1 MAEFAANFLL
11 NNDSINTE
19 FNLSEGAQFDALFEI
34 YASGT
39 VWGSISG
46 TLSNQTD
53 LQAALDLKAD
63 KTELNTAIQNEA
75 ATRAEN
81 DTLLQNNINTLSQT
95 VTANYNA
102 LDARIITNTGNISDI
117 NTTLSGYGNIVTHN
131 VSEFAT
137 SAQGALADTALQPN
151 DNISELVNDV
161 GYITSASLPTDYVP
175 ETRTIN
181 GYALSSNI
189 TLNYT
194 DVGALSASTTIND
207 LTTIAQQNALN
218 SGATTTNIGQITT
231 NANNIS
237 DIQDLIPNQATS
249 SNQLADKDF
258 VNSSIATNTANFI
271 GTFNSVAELEAY
283 TGTLT
288 NNDYAF
294 VATTDAAGNTLYDR
308 YKYNANTQ
316 EWLFEYELN
325 NSSFTAVQ
333 WASINSGATSTNI
346 GQITINSN
354 NIANLQTNKQDV
366 ISDLTTIRSNAL
378 AGKNASDTI
387 ATYGN
392 IVTHNVSEFATS
404 SQGALA
410 DTALQPNDNI
420 SELTNDAGYITA
432 ASLPTVNN
440 GRLTIQANGTT
451 VGTFTANQ
459 AGNTTAN
466 IVVPDSATW
475 GNITGTLSN
484 QTDLQNALDA
494 KQSTI
499 SDLSTIRSGASA
511 GATALQPNDNITELV
526 NNAGYITGIT
536 SSDVTTAL
544 GYTPYNA
551 TNPNGYI
558 TASALNGYATQ
569 TWVTNQNYVN
579 GTTLATTLL
588 DYVTNISLATTLADY
603 QPLLV
608 SGTNIKTLN
617 GNSILGSGD
626 LTLDGLPSQ
635 TGQSGKF
642 LTTDGTDASW
652 GVVKTHNLLE
662 FKWSDHLLDDVSWLR
677 ADTFSWQSGDVYVTA
692 YNHLV
697 QDIQGITAETETI
710 GSYTV
715 TFYRA
720 TDGHKICLAD
730 QESAV
735 LNIYNSTG
743 IAWYYILD
751 TTNTQFKLPRTKYGF
766 EGLRGNVGDYIPQ
779 DVKLPNITTPD
790 VIMSYYNNQ
799 TSWTSGA
806 MSAYQPN
813 NYGLQSG
820 GGYNYTGPG
829 NFSASRCSSV
839 YSGNGTDTNIQERAT
854 QMYLYFYVGDYSQTA
869 VEQTAGLNSELFNG
883 KVDLPTGRSQSSV
896 GLLVES
902 YVNGTSWYR
911 VYSDGWCE
919 QGGYGTH
926 ISPYI
931 VNLLKAFRDTN
942 YTLLFSQFNAY
953 NSVMAPNTKTTTSFK
968 SGANSGTGQEF
979 YWYACGYI
987 S

>member
-95 VTANYNA
+95 VTANYNTLDGKIDTEISNRTASDTTLQGNIDTLSGTVTSNYNA
-102 LDARIITNTGNISDI
+102 LDARITTNTGNISDI

-237 DIQDLIPNQATS
+237 DIQDLIPNQASS

-294 VATTDAAGNTLYDR
+294 VATTDTAGNTLYDR
-308 YKYNANTQ
+308 YKYNADTQ

-325 NSSFTAVQ
+325 NSSFTAQQ
-333 WASINSGATSTNI
+333 WASINSGITSGDVTLI
-346 GQITINSN
+346 G
-354 NIANLQTNKQDV
+354 
-366 ISDLTTIRSNAL
+366 
-378 AGKNASDTI
+378 
-387 ATYGN
+387 
-392 IVTHNVSEFATS
+392 
-404 SQGALA
+404 
-410 DTALQPNDNI
+410 TALQPNDNI
-420 SELTNDAGYITA
+420 SELTNDVGYITS
-432 ASLPTVNN
+432 ASLPIVNN
-440 GRLTIQANGTT
+440 GTLDIQVNGTS

-459 AGNTTAN
+459 SGNTTAN

-484 QTDLQNALDA
+484 QTDLQ
-494 KQSTI
+494 
-499 SDLSTIRSGASA
+499 
-511 GATALQPNDNITELV
+511 TALNSKLSNSGNGGNRSLGIMGTITSSRTEGTWIGYSSEAANWSTACGFQAKATGQTSIAIGWNAKATSTNSIQIGYGTNSTPNTLSIGFNNTSYTLLNGITGLIPDARISSDIARTSQIPT
-526 NNAGYITGIT
+526 NNNQLTNGAGYITGIT

-558 TASALNGYATQ
+558 TASALTPYALSADLSTVATSGDYDDLINKPTIPTVNNGTLTIQ
-569 TWVTNQNYVN
+569 KN
-579 GTTLATTLL
+579 GTTIGTFTANQSGNSTINIEADTVLTDDITVSKNSDDELQAIGVIDNNSGNALKYWTGTKAQYDAIVTKDPNQLYFIEDDTDTTLTL
-588 DYVTNISLATTLADY
+588 LELLFPVGAVYFGTMATCPLQTLG
-603 QPLLV
+603 V
-608 SGTNIKTLN
+608 GTWQALPPDKVIQIAGTRGSVGDTLN
-617 GNSILGSGD
+617 
-626 LTLDGLPSQ
+626 
-635 TGQSGKF
+635 
-642 LTTDGTDASW
+642 
-652 GVVKTHNLLE
+652 
-662 FKWSDHLLDDVSWLR
+662 
-677 ADTFSWQSGDVYVTA
+677 
-692 YNHLV
+692 
-697 QDIQGITAETETI
+697 
-710 GSYTV
+710 
-715 TFYRA
+715 
-720 TDGHKICLAD
+720 
-730 QESAV
+730 ES
-735 LNIYNSTG
+735 
-743 IAWYYILD
+743 
-751 TTNTQFKLPRTKYGF
+751 
-766 EGLRGNVGDYIPQ
+766 
-779 DVKLPNITTPD
+779 LPNIKGTARFGDT
-790 VIMSYYNNQ
+790 NNGSALLDNV
-799 TSWTSGA
+799 TGA
-806 MSAYQPN
+806 IYTYQSSSKWAVGAQNPATN
-813 NYGLQSG
+813 NWNIGID
-820 GGYNYTGPG
+820 
-829 NFSASRCSSV
+829 ASRSSSTYQDNAPV
-839 YSGNGTDTNIQERAT
+839 QPDAYLLNGWRRIA
-854 QMYLYFYVGDYSQTA
+854 
-869 VEQTAGLNSELFNG
+869 
-883 KVDLPTGRSQSSV
+883 
-896 GLLVES
+896 
-902 YVNGTSWYR
+902 
-911 VYSDGWCE
+911 
-919 QGGYGTH
+919 
-926 ISPYI
+926 
-931 VNLLKAFRDTN
+931 
-942 YTLLFSQFNAY
+942 
-953 NSVMAPNTKTTTSFK
+953 
-968 SGANSGTGQEF
+968 
-979 YWYACGYI
+979 
-987 S
+987 